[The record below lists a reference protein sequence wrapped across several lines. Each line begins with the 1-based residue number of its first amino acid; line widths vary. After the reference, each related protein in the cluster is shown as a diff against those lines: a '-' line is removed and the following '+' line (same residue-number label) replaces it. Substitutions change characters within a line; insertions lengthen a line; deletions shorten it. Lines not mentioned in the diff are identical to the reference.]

1 MARPSTRPLGWP
13 AEQEFLNVMKR
24 NEHMPRRGSATVRM
38 LAATALAALA
48 LLPVA
53 SRAAEDATAAEPPR
67 GSAQLTLDDLRSF
80 TDVFNQVRRNYVEE
94 VDDRT
99 LLESAIR
106 GMLLELDPH
115 SAYLPDEDY
124 RHLEDNS
131 EGRYVGVGIDV
142 AAENALMVVK
152 AVINGSPADE
162 AGINPGDI
170 ITSIDGR
177 TVESHYLPDAIDQL
191 MGDPGTEVELVVRNP
206 AGEVAQVKVL
216 RKYLQIPV
224 LSFDL
229 LEGDWGYFK
238 LSLFHKE
245 SGVDLEQSLRSIQD
259 DGIDLRGLVIDLRSN
274 PGGVLQG
281 AIELA
286 DGFLDEG
293 LIVTTRGRN
302 ATMQMEFEAR
312 PGQWLPGVPVV
323 VLVDRG
329 TASASEVFAG
339 ALQDHGRAVVVGERS
354 FGKGSVQSVL
364 PLRNG
369 GGIKLTTARYY
380 TPSGRSIQAEG
391 IEPDVVYESGGV
403 ADADHG
409 RKREADLERH
419 LLRDAAADGD
429 RADEDAEEGL
439 QMQPPANW
447 GDTDS
452 PLAEALGILEAAGIL
467 AADDGDANA
476 EPNAEPDAEPDA
488 DQDADRDTVNGSEG
502 EQ

>member
-1 MARPSTRPLGWP
+1 M
-13 AEQEFLNVMKR
+13 NR
-24 NEHMPRRGSATVRM
+24 NKHTPRRATATVRM
-38 LAATALAALA
+38 LAAMALAALA

-53 SRAAEDATAAEPPR
+53 SRAAEDAQPVEPPR

-80 TDVFNQVRRNYVEE
+80 TDVFNQIRRNYVEE

-115 SAYLPDEDY
+115 SAYLPGDDY
-124 RHLEDNS
+124 RNLEDNS
-131 EGRYVGVGIDV
+131 EGRYVGIGIDV
-142 AAENALMVVK
+142 AAEHGLIVVK

-177 TVESHYLPDAIDQL
+177 AVRGRHLPDAIDEL

-206 AGEVAQVKVL
+206 AGEVAQVKVP

-238 LSLFHKE
+238 LSRFHKE
-245 SGVDLEQSLRSIQD
+245 SGVDLEQSLQSIRNE
-259 DGIDLRGLVIDLRSN
+259 GIDLRGLVIDLRSN

-281 AIELA
+281 AIEMA

-312 PGQWLPGVPVV
+312 PGQWLPGVPML

-339 ALQDHGRAVVVGERS
+339 ALQDHGRAVIVGERS

-380 TPSGRSIQAEG
+380 TPFGRSIQAEG
-391 IEPDVVYESGGV
+391 IEPDVLYEAGGV
-403 ADADHG
+403 AGADSG

-419 LLRDAAADGD
+419 LLKDAAAAGD
-429 RADEDAEEGL
+429 EANEDAEEDAEEGL
-439 QMQPPANW
+439 KMQPVASA
-447 GDTDS
+447 DDADF
-452 PLAEALGILEAAGIL
+452 PLDEALGILEAAGIL
-467 AADDGDANA
+467 AAGD
-476 EPNAEPDAEPDA
+476 
-488 DQDADRDTVNGSEG
+488 GSEE

>member
-1 MARPSTRPLGWP
+1 M
-13 AEQEFLNVMKR
+13 NR
-24 NEHMPRRGSATVRM
+24 NRHLPRRSTATARM
-38 LAATALAALA
+38 LAVTALAALV

-53 SRAAEDATAAEPPR
+53 ARAAEDAEPAEPPR

-99 LLESAIR
+99 LLESAMR

-115 SAYLPDEDY
+115 SAYLPDDDY

-131 EGRYVGVGIDV
+131 EGRYVGIGIDV
-142 AAENALMVVK
+142 AAENDLIVVK

-177 TVESHYLPDAIDQL
+177 AVRGRYLPDAIDEL
-191 MGDPGTEVELVVRNP
+191 MGDAGTEVELVVRNP
-206 AGEVAQVKVL
+206 AGEVAQVRVL

-229 LEGDWGYFK
+229 LDGDWGYFK
-238 LSLFHKE
+238 LSLFHKD
-245 SGVDLEQSLRSIQD
+245 SGVDLEQSLRSIRD
-259 DGIDLRGLVIDLRSN
+259 DGIDLRGLVIDLRGN

-281 AIELA
+281 AIEMA

-302 ATMQMEFEAR
+302 ATMQMEFEAQA
-312 PGQWLPGVPVV
+312 GQWLPGVPVLI
-323 VLVDRG
+323 LVDRG

-339 ALQDHGRAVVVGERS
+339 ALQDHGRAVIVGERS

-391 IEPDVVYESGGV
+391 IEPDVVYASGGV
-403 ADADHG
+403 AGADSG
-409 RKREADLERH
+409 RKREVDLERH
-419 LLRDAAADGD
+419 LLRDMAADGD
-429 RADEDAEEGL
+429 GAAEDAQEGL
-439 QMQPPANW
+439 PMRPAA
-447 GDTDS
+447 GDF
-452 PLAEALGILEAAGIL
+452 PLDEALDILEAAGIL
-467 AADDGDANA
+467 AAGDS
-476 EPNAEPDAEPDA
+476 DATVDPGA
-488 DQDADRDTVNGSEG
+488 DPDTVTGSE
-502 EQ
+502 EQP

>member
-1 MARPSTRPLGWP
+1 
-13 AEQEFLNVMKR
+13 MKR
-24 NEHMPRRGSATVRM
+24 NEHMPRRGPTTVRL

-53 SRAAEDATAAEPPR
+53 ARAAEDAAAVADATFDAPR

-142 AAENALMVVK
+142 AAENDLMVVK

-177 TVESHYLPDAIDQL
+177 TVEAHYLPAAIDEL

-206 AGEVAQVKVL
+206 AGEVAQIKVL

-259 DGIDLRGLVIDLRSN
+259 DGIELRGLVIDLRSN

-312 PGQWLPGVPVV
+312 PGQWLPGVPML

-339 ALQDHGRAVVVGERS
+339 ALQDHGRAIIVGERS

-391 IEPDVVYESGGV
+391 IEPDVVYDSGGV
-403 ADADHG
+403 AGAVSG
-409 RKREADLERH
+409 RKREVDLERH
-419 LLRDAAADGD
+419 LLRDADDVGADGD
-429 RADEDAEEGL
+429 AEAGL
-439 QMQPPANW
+439 QMQLPASG
-447 GDTDS
+447 GDAEI

-467 AADDGDANA
+467 AADNGDATA
-476 EPNAEPDAEPDA
+476 DPDA
-488 DQDADRDTVNGSEG
+488 DPDADPGAATASER